1 MVSKTL
7 VIFDRIIEYGIIFLI
22 ILTPLAFGSVQ
33 LWAYSTMELVIGFL
47 VIIWMSKLIVINISN
62 PQEIQN
68 PNLLHR
74 PDKSKTHNLPSG
86 LQKRQYS
93 SHEFS
98 APLNRFGFVKTPL
111 NIPIIFF
118 IVFVFF
124 QLIPLPPVA
133 IKLLSPETYHLYR
146 ESLPGWPAE
155 EPFSMKSLSSNEN
168 FSNHNLAPTNQ
179 ISNTEFMTRTT
190 GLVAQNL
197 ATIQNSQLISNSVLD
212 ESEIRNPRFEIRNWK
227 TISINCYAS
236 KVELLKILSYIGI
249 FFLIANTPNLKINR
263 IIVVIISVGFFIS
276 LVGILQNLTGSA
288 KMIYWVRDA
297 SNAHPFGPYY
307 NRNNFANYIGMVIFL
322 SSGLLISRF
331 ANVTSKTTKQQHS
344 VTAKFQEHLFT
355 NFLLIFINTI
365 MISALF
371 LSLSRGGI
379 LSFTV
384 GMLVFFAFI
393 GSSKFKLDIS
403 KGRSIIFSALTLTFL
418 FLIWIGL
425 NPVLN
430 RLSDLSSGERP
441 EVYQNTI
448 NMISDFPVFGTG
460 LGTFQYIYPKYRTPQ
475 TQHYYDHTHND
486 YLELL
491 SDCGLVGFLITLSGF
506 ALFFWKTLTRWLE
519 RRDPYAK
526 GVALGGG
533 CGILTALTHSFAEF
547 NLHIPANALFFFI
560 LLGLIYNTVNLRM
573 TSD

>member
-133 IKLLSPETYHLYR
+133 IKLLSPETYNLYR
-146 ESLPGWPAE
+146 ESLPGWPDTVTFSEHSPSADLKNPANPDVE
-155 EPFSMKSLSSNEN
+155 SFVQESEVTILKTKPFNPESQTFHKNVF
-168 FSNHNLAPTNQ
+168 FSNW
-179 ISNTEFMTRTT
+179 R
-190 GLVAQNL
+190 
-197 ATIQNSQLISNSVLD
+197 
-212 ESEIRNPRFEIRNWK
+212 

-236 KVELLKILSYIGI
+236 KVELLKILSYIGM
-249 FFLIANTPNLKINR
+249 FFLVTNTPNLKTKR

-276 LVGILQNLTGSA
+276 LVGILQKLTGNA

-297 SNAHPFGPYY
+297 SYAHPFGPYY

-322 SSGLLISRF
+322 SSGLLITRF
-331 ANVTSKTTKQQHS
+331 ADVTSKTSKPHS

-355 NFLLIFINTI
+355 NFLLIFIITI

-560 LLGLIYNTVNLRM
+560 LLGLIYNTVNLRR